1 MLKIDLNLT
10 RNCCIKNLFSLL
22 VGLNENDETPKDQTI
37 DDNKALSL
45 LIGNYAAN
53 AEMISETI
61 MKFYDKYHPYLF
73 VIDDVQKIDRAY
85 LTLFRELNERS
96 VKEDKPIY
104 YILALDE
111 DKCSVDTLF
120 SRLNWN
126 IKRKINVKL
135 SVLKNI
141 RKMILFHF

>member
-37 DDNKALSL
+37 DDNKALSF

-126 IKRKINVKL
+126 IKKKDNCQ
-135 SVLKNI
+135 S
-141 RKMILFHF
+141 